1 MNWLWGKYLF
11 LFERWRQS
19 NIKNSEILW
28 KNSSIKNQSKTKENK
43 YMNFSKSKD
52 GYMGKTGGS
61 KRNSGKYAI
70 YLYF

>member
-1 MNWLWGKYLF
+1 
-11 LFERWRQS
+11 
-19 NIKNSEILW
+19 
-28 KNSSIKNQSKTKENK
+28 
-43 YMNFSKSKD
+43 MNFSKSKD